1 MVQNRNKNDQ
11 IVIIQ
16 NWLKKVK
23 FYKNIKEVKKK
34 KNNNSLKKVR
44 VKILI
49 ENLQI

>member
-34 KNNNSLKKVR
+34 KNSNNLKKVQ
-44 VKILI
+44 VKTLI
-49 ENLQI
+49 KTL